1 MMFRYALRLRLCRH
15 LARPPSSFV
24 PHLAYTPS
32 SPVQSATSVRLI
44 RYQAYDDAFDQDEL
58 AEARQWR
65 QSFQP
70 SSLPKGQ
77 TTFARSSGP
86 GGQHVNK
93 TETKAITTWPISQLT
108 PLLPKIMHSHLRASK
123 YYTTQKDCLSF
134 QAQDSRSRTANSEEN
149 VKKLWE
155 EISRIYEEAVPSETS
170 PEKRQKYAQLRK
182 SATEARLKDKKMM
195 GSKKASRKGR
205 PE

>member
-93 TETKAITTWPISQLT
+93 YAMPFHCVTSFLMTIDLTEPFSRTETKAITTWPISQLT

-170 PEKRQKYAQLRK
+170 PEKRQKYAQL
-182 SATEARLKDKKMM
+182 
-195 GSKKASRKGR
+195 
-205 PE
+205 